1 MNYINGLSGI
11 KNIGNTCY
19 MNSIIQCIGSL
30 NMFRSWLIT
39 EQFKTTLENNK
50 SVELSNVIREQR
62 NIPDTEDVSI
72 PKTLVDKACIQTVTY
87 RLAELLKIMWG
98 TNRTVAPNSLK
109 KIIDEYT
116 SMFIGHQQQDS
127 REFLNFI
134 FEQIHADLEVPVNVI
149 FQNVPEEIIEFHKIK
164 TEYDTIIKS
173 ENITKEYKAYL
184 VAKYN
189 EYISQH
195 RANSIIYDAYKYWKK
210 YVADS
215 HSIITDLF
223 TGLLFTYI
231 QCSECSNITYAFE
244 PFTMLSIPIDN
255 GLVTTLEECLTNFSK
270 VELLNGDNAYSCE
283 VCKKKVNAIK
293 EIKIWE
299 TPNILIIHFKRFEHN
314 NDGITKIDTDVVYP
328 INNFDLSTYM
338 TPLNNSKTKYDLCA
352 INEHI
357 GSYHGG
363 HYASYCIN
371 PMDNNWYEYDDASIN
386 KKTIKALSNTPYL
399 LFYVRQI

>member
-1 MNYINGLSGI
+1 MNYVNGLSGI

-19 MNSIIQCIGSL
+19 MNSIIQCIGSI
-30 NMFRSWLIT
+30 NIFRSWLIT

-50 SVELSNVIREQR
+50 LLEIGNIIREQQ

-72 PKTLVDKACIQTVTY
+72 PKTHVNNACIQTVTS

-98 TNRTVAPNSLK
+98 INRIVAPNSFK

-134 FEQIHADLEVPVNVI
+134 FEQIHSELEGHVNVI
-149 FQNVPEEIIEFHKIK
+149 FRNVSDDIIRLDKIK
-164 TEYDTIIKS
+164 TEYDTVIKGES
-173 ENITKEYKAYL
+173 ITEKYKNYL
-184 VAKYN
+184 MAKYN
-189 EYISQH
+189 EYINQH
-195 RANSIIYDAYKYWKK
+195 RTDLIIYDAYKYWKK
-210 YVADS
+210 YVSES

-231 QCSECSNITYAFE
+231 QCSECSNVTYTFE

-270 VELLNGDNAYSCE
+270 VELLNGDNAYSCDI
-283 VCKKKVNAIK
+283 CKKKVNAIK

-299 TPNILIIHFKRFEHN
+299 APIILIIHFKRFEHN
-314 NDGITKIDTDVVYP
+314 IDGINKIDTDVVYP
-328 INNFDLSTYM
+328 INNFDISEYM
-338 TPLNNSKTKYDLCA
+338 TPFNTSNTKYNLCA
-352 INEHI
+352 INDHI

-363 HYASYCIN
+363 HYTSYCIN
-371 PMDNNWYEYDDASIN
+371 PMDNNWYEYDDANIN
-386 KKTIKALSNTPYL
+386 KKTTKELSNTPYL